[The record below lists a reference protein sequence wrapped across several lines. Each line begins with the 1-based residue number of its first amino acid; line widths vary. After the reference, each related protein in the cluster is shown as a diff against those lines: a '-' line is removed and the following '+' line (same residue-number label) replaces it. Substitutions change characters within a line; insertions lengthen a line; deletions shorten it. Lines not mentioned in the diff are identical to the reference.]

1 MGDRHIT
8 IAAVLGRHGCKAVE
22 PAAVL
27 LPFERIQHLLHQI
40 VDIEKFKLGI
50 AVVDPDGQIV
60 GGVMAKGRHGAV
72 IVGAA
77 PLAEEV
83 GETID
88 KHFGTRLGGIAEK
101 QLLPRLLAAAV
112 VAVVSADKRRLD
124 RRGQHH
130 GTSVMM
136 PFERCEQL
144 QREAE
149 VARHKLGGMLRAV
162 DTCQMKDE
170 ICFLAIL
177 VQLFLRRIEIVLV
190 NLIDLE
196 RRTGAI
202 LIIAKVF
209 KRLRQIFPYKPLRPG
224 NENVH
229 LFALFMQ
236 FGELLPDIGEL
247 QELVLD
253 FLHIEKL
260 RVVGVEF
267 AQQVALRVALLE
279 ILIVV
284 EAAVVAGNAVE
295 VAEIDGARAFFVG
308 EQRFVHLLAMADADD
323 ADVLLPAAKELAHG
337 LGLRLD
343 RAGGCL
349 LHQNIAARAVLE
361 GEEDEIDRLIERHDE
376 ARHRRLRDGDGIA
389 VLDLVDP
396 ERNDAPP
403 RAHDVAV
410 ARAADLRLVRRAGL
424 GDDDLLHHGLGGTH
438 RVDGIGGLVRGE
450 TDDRLDALLD
460 GSR

>member
-1 MGDRHIT
+1 
-8 IAAVLGRHGCKAVE
+8 
-22 PAAVL
+22 
-27 LPFERIQHLLHQI
+27 
-40 VDIEKFKLGI
+40 
-50 AVVDPDGQIV
+50 
-60 GGVMAKGRHGAV
+60 
-72 IVGAA
+72 
-77 PLAEEV
+77 
-83 GETID
+83 
-88 KHFGTRLGGIAEK
+88 
-101 QLLPRLLAAAV
+101 
-112 VAVVSADKRRLD
+112 
-124 RRGQHH
+124 
-130 GTSVMM
+130 
-136 PFERCEQL
+136 
-144 QREAE
+144 
-149 VARHKLGGMLRAV
+149 MLRAI
-162 DTCQMKDE
+162 DARQMKDE
-170 ICFLAIL
+170 IGLLAKF
-177 VQLFLRRIEIVLV
+177 VQLFLRSVDVVLV
-190 NLIDLE
+190 DIVDLK
-196 RRTGAI
+196 RGTGAVFM
-202 LIIAKVF
+202 IAKVF
-209 KRLRQIFPYKPLRPG
+209 ERLRQISPHEPLRTG

-349 LHQNIAARAVLE
+349 LYQNIAARAVLE

-376 ARHRRLRDGDGIA
+376 ARHRGLCDGDEVA

-450 TDDRLDALLD
+450 ADDRLDALINGSRQNVFRAEDIGLD
-460 GSR
+460 GLDGEKLTGRHLLQSRRMEYVIDAVHGVAHGPDIAHIADVELDLFGDFGHFCLKFMAHIVLFLLIARKDADLPDVRL